1 VCKRLST
8 LKGQIHSHKLEA
20 IWPTIFDQLGR
31 EKFRADIAELSAKEL
46 GLAQQFA
53 SFSESDIQAH
63 HLTGKIHREHRAR
76 LVEKGVLIRTGRGR
90 YKLYHP
96 LFREF
101 LRQTK

>member
-1 VCKRLST
+1 LCVTSRVHST
-8 LKGQIHSHKLEA
+8 GEHTAKA
-20 IWPTIFDQLGR
+20 ISSSLPTISQLN
-31 EKFRADIAELSAKEL
+31 AKEL
-46 GLAQQFA
+46 ALAYEFA
-53 SFSESDIQAH
+53 SLSESDIPAH

-76 LVEKGVLIRTGRGR
+76 LVERGVLIRTGRGR

>member
-1 VCKRLST
+1 LARDIRSI
-8 LKGQIHSHKLEA
+8 GS
-20 IWPTIFDQLGR
+20 R
-31 EKFRADIAELSAKEL
+31 EISADIAQLSAKEL

-53 SFSESDIQAH
+53 SFSESDIPAH